1 MKKYLVY
8 IGCFLMLASMPG
20 CNDFLDKDPLDKLT
34 NESYWVD
41 ETSLRAYSQDFYS
54 TYFVGY
60 AQDYRAFGGYF
71 SGDSYNDD
79 FLLTSDNVSDTDQR
93 LFFPTTNTTGIN
105 GVTTTWD
112 DQYKIV
118 RKANVMLEKIPNM
131 DITDEAKE
139 HWMGIGR
146 FFRALAYSTLVKTY
160 GGVPYIDYAVDP
172 ADLDVLYKD
181 RDDQVTV
188 VNKILEDYDYAL
200 KHVRVTDGT
209 RQVNKY
215 VVGAYMSRNML
226 YHATWLKYHGTTV
239 GTASQAVPNTE
250 LSKFFK
256 GAIDGAQEVLNSGQF
271 SIGNTYNALFTT
283 DNLAGN
289 GEVIFY
295 REYTSGVATN
305 AIMAYNAKEDQ
316 RLGGATIDAIESY
329 LCLDGLPIGQSPNY
343 QGATDPSI
351 ESAFKDRDP
360 RLYDT
365 FVDSLRILNSGL
377 HPASSP
383 TGFASKKFLNEDWLA
398 ADSPYVTGLLSPADA
413 PVIRYAE
420 VLLNY
425 VEARYEISKVGGDA
439 FAQADLDKSINEI
452 RKRVLTKWGESPA
465 VNRKLPTVTLSGN
478 NLSVNGTIINDPVR
492 DSDVDPILWEIRR
505 ERRIEL
511 MMEGRR
517 SEDLN
522 RWAKFEY
529 LNTGAANSPT
539 KKVLGAWI
547 NKSDY
552 PGIEAAVKL
561 FDPAN
566 PSAATPTKGYIAYYA
581 VDEVLRAFT
590 KGDINSEKNYLR
602 AIPVAQIT
610 IYKDKG
616 YTLTQNPGWE

>member
-1 MKKYLVY
+1 MKKYLIY

-41 ETSLRAYSQDFYS
+41 ETNLRAYSQDFYS

-60 AQDYRAFGGYF
+60 AQDYRTFGGYF
-71 SGDSYNDD
+71 SGDSYTDD

-105 GVTTTWD
+105 SITTTWD

-131 DITDEAKE
+131 DITNEAKE

-200 KHVRVTDGT
+200 SHVRASDGT

-226 YHATWLKYHGTTV
+226 YHATWLKYHGTNV
-239 GTASQAVPNTE
+239 GPASQAVPNTE

-256 GAIDGAQEVLNSGQF
+256 GAIDGAQEVMNSGQF

-295 REYTSGVATN
+295 REYTTGVATN

-329 LCLDGLPIGQSPNY
+329 LCLDGLP
-343 QGATDPSI
+343 
-351 ESAFKDRDP
+351 
-360 RLYDT
+360 
-365 FVDSLRILNSGL
+365 V
-377 HPASSP
+377 
-383 TGFASKKFLNEDWLA
+383 
-398 ADSPYVTGLLSPADA
+398 
-413 PVIRYAE
+413 
-420 VLLNY
+420 
-425 VEARYEISKVGGDA
+425 
-439 FAQADLDKSINEI
+439 
-452 RKRVLTKWGESPA
+452 
-465 VNRKLPTVTLSGN
+465 
-478 NLSVNGTIINDPVR
+478 
-492 DSDVDPILWEIRR
+492 
-505 ERRIEL
+505 
-511 MMEGRR
+511 
-517 SEDLN
+517 
-522 RWAKFEY
+522 
-529 LNTGAANSPT
+529 
-539 KKVLGAWI
+539 
-547 NKSDY
+547 
-552 PGIEAAVKL
+552 
-561 FDPAN
+561 
-566 PSAATPTKGYIAYYA
+566 
-581 VDEVLRAFT
+581 
-590 KGDINSEKNYLR
+590 
-602 AIPVAQIT
+602 
-610 IYKDKG
+610 
-616 YTLTQNPGWE
+616 